1 MLFGFKQAYVV
12 VKQWVSLCKSHGA
25 VATLHEFLRFI
36 DRHTQRGNI
45 PGSMDFKRFADK
57 KVFNKSVIN
66 HKNYSNVHPNQ
77 FRAQGKKIYFLSDT
91 NIKPKALGEFT
102 SLISVKALTDE
113 EIKGGVFYVYFTCDS
128 DAYSEI
134 MLIVKNG
141 GKFIGH
147 LDSAKTSYRF
157 IERSAFNALRKT
169 WSRSRQAN
177 LAIHE
182 NICEALNI
190 TKHLKGDYLEIGV
203 YLGGTMLTACNF
215 VDELFRLYSIQKRVC
230 YGIDTFEG
238 FNYEQAAISGDV
250 IWEGG
255 HKLLGKAATMN
266 YVENLLAD
274 SGTYFEL
281 FCRNICDQEVPDKID
296 FISVANIDVDLYE
309 ATLSALHAVH
319 PRLVIGGIII
329 CEDPASTPALYGSY
343 LAMEQFLASTEGSFY
358 TKIFKGGSYFLI
370 KNSLIADSINQ

>member
-1 MLFGFKQAYVV
+1 
-12 VKQWVSLCKSHGA
+12 
-25 VATLHEFLRFI
+25 
-36 DRHTQRGNI
+36 
-45 PGSMDFKRFADK
+45 
-57 KVFNKSVIN
+57 
-66 HKNYSNVHPNQ
+66 
-77 FRAQGKKIYFLSDT
+77 
-91 NIKPKALGEFT
+91 
-102 SLISVKALTDE
+102 
-113 EIKGGVFYVYFTCDS
+113 
-128 DAYSEI
+128 
-134 MLIVKNG
+134 
-141 GKFIGH
+141 
-147 LDSAKTSYRF
+147 
-157 IERSAFNALRKT
+157 
-169 WSRSRQAN
+169 
-177 LAIHE
+177 
-182 NICEALNI
+182 
-190 TKHLKGDYLEIGV
+190 
-203 YLGGTMLTACNF
+203 
-215 VDELFRLYSIQKRVC
+215 
-230 YGIDTFEG
+230 
-238 FNYEQAAISGDV
+238 V

-309 ATLSALHAVH
+309 ATLGALHAVH

>member
-1 MLFGFKQAYVV
+1 
-12 VKQWVSLCKSHGA
+12 
-25 VATLHEFLRFI
+25 
-36 DRHTQRGNI
+36 
-45 PGSMDFKRFADK
+45 
-57 KVFNKSVIN
+57 
-66 HKNYSNVHPNQ
+66 
-77 FRAQGKKIYFLSDT
+77 
-91 NIKPKALGEFT
+91 
-102 SLISVKALTDE
+102 
-113 EIKGGVFYVYFTCDS
+113 
-128 DAYSEI
+128 